1 MKIDRSMIAL
11 ILIISVQ
18 LGCSEGPFWRTGRL
32 SPWAREKW
40 QAEEQIADTLF
51 ERKRQLNELVS
62 TARSADMNTRQQ
74 AASRLHEIVLR
85 DQVLLMRLYA
95 VQLLGQIDCPE
106 SVAALR
112 DASKDPDP
120 DVRIAAVKSWQ
131 KQPADTAINELQEII
146 ASDTHIDVRVAATTA
161 LGQFSGT
168 RAIRALSYA
177 LTDSNPALQVR
188 ATESLAQV
196 TGENIGADVARWQD
210 YIEKIGAGN
219 STQSERVTNRSD
231 AGASFR

>member
-1 MKIDRSMIAL
+1 MKIDRTMIAL
-11 ILIISVQ
+11 ILLISVQ

-51 ERKRQLNELVS
+51 ERKRQMNEMVS
-62 TARSADMNTRQQ
+62 IAHTADAETRQQ
-74 AASRLHEIVLR
+74 AVSRLHEIVLR
-85 DQVLLMRLYA
+85 DQVLLLRLYA

-106 SVAALR
+106 SIAALR

-131 KQPADTAINELQEII
+131 KLPADTAISELQEII

-168 RAIRALSYA
+168 KAIRALSYA

-188 ATESLAQV
+188 ATESLARV
-196 TGENIGADVARWQD
+196 TGENIGVDVAAWQN
-210 YIEKIGAGN
+210 YIDKIGAGT
-219 STQSERVTNRSD
+219 SSQSERVPNRLD
-231 AGASFR
+231 ASFR